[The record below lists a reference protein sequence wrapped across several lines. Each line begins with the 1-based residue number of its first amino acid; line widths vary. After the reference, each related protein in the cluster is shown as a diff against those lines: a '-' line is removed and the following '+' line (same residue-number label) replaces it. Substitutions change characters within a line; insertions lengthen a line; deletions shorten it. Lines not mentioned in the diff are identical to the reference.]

1 MSDERPGSDPDEP
14 TLRAEPR
21 GWVSDALPPRPD
33 LAVEAR
39 PFPTRRRRW
48 PWIVATLV
56 LANALVVAFLLT
68 RPGDPGVPDRIAGLP
83 RLRTAQAK
91 DFEDL
96 LSGFRAGGISLRGGM
111 YGTGERP
118 ELILERFVGSD
129 DPFQGIPI
137 ETVLGQAGWA
147 FGRSVANGGEID
159 TEATMSRTRD
169 GVRYACTPYQGTAPV
184 AGDASIICIFAGRT
198 SGILVDLRTSDTASA
213 LGDAEA
219 AYRAVLDSS

>member
-1 MSDERPGSDPDEP
+1 MSDERPGSDPEEP
-14 TLRAEPR
+14 TLPAEPR
-21 GWVSDALPPRPD
+21 SSASDAIPARPD
-33 LAVEAR
+33 LDTR
-39 PFPTRRRRW
+39 PGSPRAGRRRW
-48 PWIVATLV
+48 PWIVVALV
-56 LANALVVAFLLT
+56 LTNTILVAFLLT
-68 RPGDPGVPDRIAGLP
+68 RPEDPGIPDRIAGLP

-111 YGTGERP
+111 YGTGDRP

-137 ETVLGQAGWA
+137 ETVLGQAGLA
-147 FGRSVANGGEID
+147 FGQGLASGGEID
-159 TEATMSRTRD
+159 MEGTMSRTRD
-169 GVRYACTPYQGTAPV
+169 GVEYACAPYHGTALA

-198 SGILVDLRTSDTASA
+198 SGILVDLRTSDTTSA

-219 AYRAVLDSS
+219 AYRAVFESS